1 MAERTLFYPREL
13 IGQGTGQVE
22 SLRSYAEGL
31 SLAHH
36 MKPRVLL
43 ETLLRAYPFEGP
55 YCNLQGLVK
64 DWAIHGFSDL
74 GSQIGARLE
83 LATGRTLV
91 GATLARYQGLFSSTN
106 LTRPGEPLYCPCCV
120 AETEE
125 LPYGRLLWEIQCVTA
140 CPVHRVKL
148 RSSKVCGAP
157 TAERLPAARRPTMRG
172 VCMGCGSV
180 GFKCVKEP
188 SEPASDDAVWAA
200 QQVGRLLAMDP
211 EALARCSPR
220 TVRQGLAALVQAAY
234 GGSVV
239 LAALQAGLSR
249 GAVCMWVKGTAVPG
263 LPWLLR
269 LCFHSGA
276 DVIALL
282 GGSFRRLGAD
292 EREQSRQLS
301 EVVEREYTKRP
312 TYSKPQLK
320 KFLLA
325 ALDAAE
331 PLSPA
336 ELSRRLGLHRDQL
349 RKRCPEESQAL
360 AAAHD
365 AHRRRVYEQ
374 RYRQAVGAYTKAAC
388 ALRERGKR
396 AHAKALQVESGVV
409 AFSRNAPRVRA
420 LREVM
425 SAFARG
431 ADETEERAT

>member
-1 MAERTLFYPREL
+1 
-13 IGQGTGQVE
+13 
-22 SLRSYAEGL
+22 
-31 SLAHH
+31 
-36 MKPRVLL
+36 
-43 ETLLRAYPFEGP
+43 
-55 YCNLQGLVK
+55 
-64 DWAIHGFSDL
+64 
-74 GSQIGARLE
+74 
-83 LATGRTLV
+83 
-91 GATLARYQGLFSSTN
+91 
-106 LTRPGEPLYCPCCV
+106 
-120 AETEE
+120 
-125 LPYGRLLWEIQCVTA
+125 
-140 CPVHRVKL
+140 
-148 RSSKVCGAP
+148 
-157 TAERLPAARRPTMRG
+157 
-172 VCMGCGSV
+172 
-180 GFKCVKEP
+180 
-188 SEPASDDAVWAA
+188 
-200 QQVGRLLAMDP
+200 MDP

-220 TVRQGLAALVQAAY
+220 TVRQGLTALVQAAY

-388 ALRERGKR
+388 ALRKRGKR